1 MSELTSAYVIT
12 ALAYVVS
19 GSVPPVVAYYMMKV
33 RFLGGIWVAMLIG
46 LLGAALGG
54 LAETLVPAVPDLL
67 LIAGAVDI
75 VPPFLVATFLTFVYG
90 LISRSND
97 S

>member
-1 MSELTSAYVIT
+1 MSELTSTYVII
-12 ALAYVVS
+12 ALVYVVS
-19 GSVPPVVAYYMMKV
+19 GTIPPVIAHYMMKV

-46 LLGAALGG
+46 IVGAALGG

-75 VPPFLVATFLTFVYG
+75 APPFLVATFLTFIYG

-97 S
+97 G